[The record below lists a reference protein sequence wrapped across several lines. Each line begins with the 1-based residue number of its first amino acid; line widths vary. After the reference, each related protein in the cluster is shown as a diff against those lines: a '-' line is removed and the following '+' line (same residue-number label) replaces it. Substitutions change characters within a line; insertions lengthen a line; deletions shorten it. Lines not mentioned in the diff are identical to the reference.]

1 MRELST
7 DDLIKVFYPDDLYTQ
22 VAKAVQERNTTL
34 IVDGEIKYDKVTR
47 QTVELKADR
56 IKSMDMMTPQE
67 FEEVFGC
74 APNFEPSPVEEGE
87 WLN

>member
-1 MRELST
+1 
-7 DDLIKVFYPDDLYTQ
+7 
-22 VAKAVQERNTTL
+22 
-34 IVDGEIKYDKVTR
+34 
-47 QTVELKADR
+47 
-56 IKSMDMMTPQE
+56 MDMMTPQE